1 MTMAHPAAGHA
12 GDSTVGTTAGDDR
25 AAFADP
31 SSLPAADPV
40 AEIRR
45 FAGYLREHGF
55 HIGLAELKA
64 MLDVALVLEPAQHRR
79 LKHGWRGITA
89 SSAAQWRKFPELY
102 DAYWFPRRIRGNT
115 RSSGVQRKSRDLREM
130 VAQMQSDMEGRPN
143 KGGPPVGLDFSGGSG
158 DGIANEQAMG
168 GASQVDPLH
177 KDFRS
182 WMPEDSAQLE
192 SLIAPLE
199 QRLRRKLIR
208 KWRHAHRPRR
218 VDLPATI
225 RQGLSSGG
233 ELVKLKFRQ
242 RDTVMPRIYVL
253 VDVSKSMEAHAQFFL
268 RIGRAFAQLLQAR
281 VFVFHTRLAEVTQLL
296 RRSSG
301 RVQEKVNA
309 VTFGFGGGT
318 RIASNLDTFLKV
330 HAGRRL
336 GARDLVYVLSDG
348 YDTDPPQDTE
358 RAIHALK
365 QRGASLFWLHPT
377 RELPGSE
384 AMLRSRDLIDGFL
397 AVNTLHS
404 LGDLVHLG
412 EPRFRA
418 DALLRQQQGGA
429 H

>member
-1 MTMAHPAAGHA
+1 MNAAAPGDMSDRPDPFAAAGV
-12 GDSTVGTTAGDDR
+12 DPL
-25 AAFADP
+25 ADP
-31 SSLPAADPV
+31 LPDQLAEPVADPA

-45 FAGYLREHGF
+45 FAAYLRDHGF
-55 HIGLAELKA
+55 QIGLAELKA
-64 MLDVALVLEPAQHRR
+64 MLDAALAVEPEQHRR
-79 LKHGWRGITA
+79 LKHGWRGIAA
-89 SSAAQWRKFPELY
+89 STAAQWRKFPDLY
-102 DAYWFPRRIRGNT
+102 DAYWFPRKVRGST

-130 VAQMQSDMEGRPN
+130 VAQMQSDMEGKAGN
-143 KGGPPVGLDFSGGSG
+143 GGPSVGLDFSGSSG
-158 DGIANEQAMG
+158 DGIANQQAMG
-168 GASQVDPLH
+168 GASKVDPLH

-199 QRLRRKLIR
+199 QRLRRKLVR
-208 KWRHAHRPRR
+208 KWKHAHRPRR

-225 RQGLSSGG
+225 RQGLSTGG

-268 RIGRAFAQLLQAR
+268 RIGRAFAQLLEAR

-301 RVQEKVNA
+301 RVQEKINA

-358 RAIHALK
+358 RAIRALK

-377 RELPGSE
+377 HELPGSE
-384 AMLRSRDLIDGFL
+384 AMLRSRDLIDGYL
-397 AVNTLHS
+397 AVSTLHS

-418 DALLRQQQGGA
+418 DALLRQQGRP

>member
-1 MTMAHPAAGHA
+1 MNPVSEPVVDPA
-12 GDSTVGTTAGDDR
+12 
-25 AAFADP
+25 
-31 SSLPAADPV
+31 

-45 FAGYLREHGF
+45 FAGYLRDHGF
-55 HIGLAELKA
+55 RIGLAELRA
-64 MLDVALVLEPAQHRR
+64 MLDAALALGPEQHRR
-79 LKHGWRGITA
+79 LRHGWRAIAA
-89 SSAAQWRKFPELY
+89 SGAAQWRSFPDLY
-102 DAYWFPRRIRGNT
+102 DAYWFPRRVRGST
-115 RSSGVQRKSRDLREM
+115 RSSGVQRKSRDLRQIVE
-130 VAQMQSDMEGRPN
+130 QMQSEMAGKPN
-143 KGGPPVGLDFSGGSG
+143 AGGPTTGLDFSGGSG
-158 DGIANEQAMG
+158 EGILNQQAMG
-168 GASQVDPLH
+168 GASKVDPLH

-192 SLIAPLE
+192 ALIAPLE
-199 QRLRRKLIR
+199 HQLRRKLIR
-208 KWRHAHRPRR
+208 KWRHAHRPQRI
-218 VDLPATI
+218 DLPATL
-225 RQGLSSGG
+225 RQSLSSGG
-233 ELVKLKFRQ
+233 ELVRLKFRQ
-242 RDTVMPRIYVL
+242 RDTEMPRIYVL
-253 VDVSKSMEAHAQFFL
+253 VDVSKSMEAHAPFFL
-268 RIGRAFAQLLQAR
+268 RIGRAFAQLLEAR

-301 RVQEKVNA
+301 RVQEKINA

-318 RIASNLDTFLKV
+318 RIASNLEAFLKV

-358 RAIHALK
+358 RAIRALK

-397 AVNTLHS
+397 AVDTLHS
-404 LGDLVHLG
+404 LSELPHLG

-418 DALLRQQQGGA
+418 EAWLRRDAILSPKDTESI

>member
-1 MTMAHPAAGHA
+1 MTAAADHGA
-12 GDSTVGTTAGDDR
+12 NTDSPDP
-25 AAFADP
+25 FADP
-31 SSLPAADPV
+31 GAAPVADPA

-45 FAGYLREHGF
+45 FAAYLRDHGF
-55 HIGLAELKA
+55 QIGLAELKA
-64 MLDVALVLEPAQHRR
+64 MLDAALVVEPEQHRR
-79 LKHGWRGITA
+79 LKHGWRGIAA
-89 SSAAQWRKFPELY
+89 SGAAQWRKFPELF
-102 DAYWFPRRIRGNT
+102 DAYWFPHRVRGST
-115 RSSGVQRKSRDLREM
+115 RSSGVQRKSRDLREL
-130 VAQMQSDMEGRPN
+130 VAQMQADMEGKPN
-143 KGGPPVGLDFSGGSG
+143 NSGGPPVGLDFSGGSG

-168 GASQVDPLH
+168 GASKVDPLH

-182 WMPEDSAQLE
+182 WMPEDTAQLE

-208 KWRHAHRPRR
+208 KWKHAHRPRR

-233 ELVKLKFRQ
+233 ELIKLKFRQ

-268 RIGRAFAQLLQAR
+268 RIGRAFAQLLEAR

-318 RIASNLDTFLKV
+318 RIASNLEAFLKV

-348 YDTDPPQDTE
+348 YDTDPPQETE
-358 RAIHALK
+358 RAIRALK

-384 AMLRSRDLIDGFL
+384 AMLRSRDLIDGYL

-418 DALLRQQQGGA
+418 DALLRQQGRE

>member
-1 MTMAHPAAGHA
+1 MNAAAPGDMSARPDPFAAAGV
-12 GDSTVGTTAGDDR
+12 DPL
-25 AAFADP
+25 ADP
-31 SSLPAADPV
+31 LAEPVADP
-40 AEIRR
+40 ASEIRR
-45 FAGYLREHGF
+45 FAAYLRDHGF
-55 HIGLAELKA
+55 QIGLAELKA
-64 MLDVALVLEPAQHRR
+64 MLDAALAVEPEQHRR
-79 LKHGWRGITA
+79 LKHGWRGIAA
-89 SSAAQWRKFPELY
+89 STAAQWRKFPDLY
-102 DAYWFPRRIRGNT
+102 DAYWFPRKVRGST

-130 VAQMQSDMEGRPN
+130 VAQMQADMEGKAN
-143 KGGPPVGLDFSGGSG
+143 NGGGPSVGLDFSGGSG

-168 GASQVDPLH
+168 GASKVDPLH

-199 QRLRRKLIR
+199 QRLRRKLVR

-225 RQGLSSGG
+225 RQGLSTGG

-268 RIGRAFAQLLQAR
+268 RIGRAFAQLLDAR

-296 RRSSG
+296 KRSSG
-301 RVQEKVNA
+301 RVQEKINA

-358 RAIHALK
+358 RAIRALK

-377 RELPGSE
+377 QELPGSE
-384 AMLRSRDLIDGFL
+384 AMLRSRDLIDGYL
-397 AVNTLHS
+397 AVSTLHS

-418 DALLRQQQGGA
+418 DALLRQQGRP